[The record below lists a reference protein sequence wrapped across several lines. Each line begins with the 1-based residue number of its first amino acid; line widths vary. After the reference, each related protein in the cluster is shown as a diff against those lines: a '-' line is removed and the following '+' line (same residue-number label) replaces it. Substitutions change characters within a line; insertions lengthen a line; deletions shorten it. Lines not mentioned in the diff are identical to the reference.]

1 MRRWRR
7 SIFHFT
13 AGSMQITRLFA
24 ENFLSFKA
32 LDLPLKDRGLVVV
45 EGENN
50 DQGGSNGSGKSSIF
64 EALVWCL
71 FGCTTRG
78 VRSSDVVRRDRNWNS
93 VGNCSVVVE
102 VELDGSR
109 LLVARYREHKKFNNK
124 LLLVL
129 DGNDITMGSDKET
142 QLRVC
147 ELLQID
153 FDSFIAAVLYPQGAG
168 GFPSLSDGSQKE
180 ILEKLIAAGRFA
192 KALVLAKERIA
203 PLRKAISEFD
213 VGIASLRT
221 LYRELETSIVSFTTQ
236 SQLWATN
243 HAANL
248 AAFEI
253 KVAQLRTTRPSV
265 DESLIASLAMLE
277 AELHQFSDTA
287 TTQTNIAKLL
297 KARSDLN
304 RQIGVIEGKIE
315 SQDLFLQSQKPTT
328 KVEDTGLTLV
338 VARNNVAIARKKVAD
353 CNRELDSA
361 QMEKTVSER
370 TYAALSEA
378 ANCPQCQQQL
388 PEGPRKAAR
397 ESVQEKI
404 ALLDLKVA
412 GCRDKLNVV
421 SQELEVAEKLL
432 KETEAF
438 DAYAKRVQSIADVQ
452 KEQESN
458 KARIPVLTLEAAAIE
473 AKQQELQVEY
483 DKAIVVKQ
491 KRDTIATSLKGQ
503 QVALTHFEQILKQQ
517 EQQLEAA
524 KLATDPYIEFKKQ
537 AEARIAATLK
547 TMRWKE
553 ALRKEA
559 ETQLKMLE
567 VWEVG
572 FGNQGVKS
580 LLFDTITPYLSYQ
593 ANDYLS
599 QLSNGTAGMRFNT
612 QVALQS
618 GATRDKFN
626 VEVLYNCGA
635 NSYDNLSGGER
646 RRVDIACLLAL
657 GDLGASR
664 SLAPINLRLLDEPF
678 DNLDSVGAESVL
690 GVLQREI
697 LPKAGTVL
705 VVTHDDN
712 LKSLIADRIT
722 VRKQNGISVV
732 V

>member
-1 MRRWRR
+1 
-7 SIFHFT
+7 
-13 AGSMQITRLFA
+13 MQIVRLFA
-24 ENFLSFKA
+24 ENFLSFQA

-168 GFPSLSDGSQKE
+168 GFPSLSDGAQKE
-180 ILEKLIAAGRFA
+180 ILEKLIAASRFA
-192 KALVLAKERIA
+192 KAQVLAKERLV
-203 PLRKAISEFD
+203 PLRNAIRNFD
-213 VGIASLRT
+213 KEIISLGS
-221 LYRELETSIVSFTTQ
+221 LYHELNTSIAAFETQ
-236 SQLWATN
+236 SQAWLRNNLSTVATLEQKVSSIRN
-243 HAANL
+243 SKPKVDETLNGQIAALQEQLSLLVNTADAQRQL
-248 AAFEI
+248 AA
-253 KVAQLRTTRPSV
+253 
-265 DESLIASLAMLE
+265 
-277 AELHQFSDTA
+277 
-287 TTQTNIAKLL
+287 LL
-297 KARSDLN
+297 KSKSDAD
-304 RQIGVIEGKIE
+304 RQIGVLEGRIETLEAFTKSKTAPPEVANPGETLQGARGKVAVA
-315 SQDLFLQSQKPTT
+315 T
-328 KVEDTGLTLV
+328 K
-338 VARNNVAIARKKVAD
+338 RVAD
-353 CNRELDSA
+353 CNRSLSA
-361 QMEKTVSER
+361 SQSDKAVNER
-370 TYAALSEA
+370 TLAALA
-378 ANCPQCQQQL
+378 AAVNCPECQQPL
-388 PEGPRKAAR
+388 PEGPRQAAR
-397 ESVQEKI
+397 ESV
-404 ALLDLKVA
+404 LT
-412 GCRDKLNVV
+412 KLRAVDARILEIE
-421 SQELEVAEKLL
+421 SKLSEAEAELADFTKLL
-432 KETEAF
+432 SAAEAF
-438 DAYAKRVQSIADVQ
+438 DAFTKYRQSISQYETEITNSKAKV
-452 KEQESN
+452 ESLYTE
-458 KARIPVLTLEAAAIE
+458 IAAIDT
-473 AKQQELQVEY
+473 KRQSLQVEY
-483 DKAIVVKQ
+483 DKANLVKV
-491 KRDTIATSLKGQ
+491 KLDALTADRDSQLVALKHHEQLLEQ
-503 QVALTHFEQILKQQ
+503 QVT
-517 EQQLEAA
+517 QLAAA
-524 KLATDPYIEFKKQ
+524 KAATDPFVELKEK
-537 AEARIAATLK
+537 AAARIAATLK
-547 TMRWKE
+547 TLGWKK
-553 ALRKEA
+553 ALRGVT
-559 ETQLKMLE
+559 ETQINMLE
-567 VWEVG
+567 VWEIG

-593 ANDYLS
+593 ANDYLN